1 LVILSLYDPQSA
13 KVLFIPQKPRF
24 GKGQQRDDPLFVICD
39 NMIHGVG
46 CWLCRLEQEMAGRK
60 RLRHASGNR
69 GTLPQ
74 RNYRDPLHNIISL
87 NESRPEDRLLVQL
100 VDSVEFQR
108 LRRIKQLGL
117 AMFTY
122 QGAEHSRFTHSL
134 GVMHLMTRALDQLGI
149 QREISPEERLVGR
162 TAALLHDLGHG
173 PFSHLIEKIF
183 GLKHEEW
190 TRRII
195 LDPSTE
201 VNRILALYDASL
213 PSKVASVYDHDYS
226 PAFVVQLVSSQLD
239 CDRMD
244 YLLRDSM
251 MTGVKYG
258 VYDLEWV
265 LHALKI
271 DDSGGHIYVE
281 SKGLHAI
288 EEYLQARYYM
298 FRQVYFHRT
307 LRSAEALLTSALTR
321 ARELASSGDHQ
332 VSVHGDVFRK
342 MLLGEPAT
350 TAEFLKLDDTDLLF
364 NLKQWCLESDGILS
378 DLAGRFV
385 NRRLLKASDL
395 DMPPDVIP
403 RFVERASDLVSCF
416 GFDPR
421 YYLILDKASDIP
433 YYGYYLP
440 GIPEPDGQIY
450 METAGPQPL
459 IKEISEI
466 SAVVRGMKGY
476 KIERICYPAE
486 LMADIGALLAE
497 FLTE

>member
-1 LVILSLYDPQSA
+1 MICEGCLNA
-13 KVLFIPQKPRF
+13 FALFKFQVANFKNAES
-24 GKGQQRDDPLFVICD
+24 VE
-39 NMIHGVG
+39 
-46 CWLCRLEQEMAGRK
+46 LETE
-60 RLRHASGNR
+60 
-69 GTLPQ
+69 GTLVQ

-134 GVMHLMTRALDQLGI
+134 GVMHLMTRALDQLAV
-149 QREISPEERLVGR
+149 QREISAEERLVGR
-162 TAALLHDLGHG
+162 AAALLHDLGHG

-195 LDPSTE
+195 VDASTE
-201 VNRILALYDASL
+201 VNGILASYDALL
-213 PSKVASVYDHDYS
+213 PSKVASVYTHDYL
-226 PAFVVQLVSSQLD
+226 PTFVVQLVSSQLD

-258 VYDLEWV
+258 IYDLEWV

-271 DDSGGHIYVE
+271 DDSSGHIYVE

-321 ARELASSGDHQ
+321 ARELTVGGEHR
-332 VSVHGDVFRK
+332 VNVHGEVFRK
-342 MLLGEPAT
+342 MLLGERAT
-350 TAEFLKLDDTDLLF
+350 TNEFLQLDDTDLLF
-364 NLKQWCLESDGILS
+364 NLKQWCWEPDGVLS
-378 DLAGRFV
+378 DLARRFV
-385 NRRLLKASDL
+385 NRRLFKASDL
-395 DMPPDVIP
+395 DMAPDRIP
-403 RFVERASDLVSCF
+403 GFVERASRLVS
-416 GFDPR
+416 GLGYDPR

-440 GIPEPDGQIY
+440 GIREPDGQIY
-450 METAGPQPL
+450 IETPGPQSVV
-459 IKEISEI
+459 KEISEI

-486 LMADIGALLAE
+486 LMGDIGRLLAE
-497 FLTE
+497 YSPKDARA

>member
-1 LVILSLYDPQSA
+1 MS
-13 KVLFIPQKPRF
+13 
-24 GKGQQRDDPLFVICD
+24 
-39 NMIHGVG
+39 
-46 CWLCRLEQEMAGRK
+46 
-60 RLRHASGNR
+60 
-69 GTLPQ
+69 Q

-87 NESRPEDRLLVQL
+87 NESAPEDRLLVDL
-100 VDSVEFQR
+100 IDSAEFQR

-134 GVMHLMTRALDQLGI
+134 GVMHLMTRALGQLAL
-149 QREISPEERLVGR
+149 QREISAEEHLVGR
-162 TAALLHDLGHG
+162 TGALLHDLGHG
-173 PFSHLIEKIF
+173 PFSHLIEKVF

-195 LDPSTE
+195 LDTSTE
-201 VNRILALYDASL
+201 VNQILTDYDASL
-213 PSKVASVYDHDYS
+213 PARLASLYNHEYS
-226 PAFVVQLVSSQLD
+226 PPFVVQLVSSQLD

-271 DDSGGHIYVE
+271 DESSGHIYVE

-307 LRSAEALLTSALTR
+307 LRAAEALLTSALTR
-321 ARELASSGDHQ
+321 ARELAGSSGG
-332 VSVHGDVFRK
+332 VFHGGVFRK
-342 MLLGEPAT
+342 MLTGEPADT
-350 TAEFLKLDDTDLLF
+350 SEFLQLDDTDLLF
-364 NLKQWCLESDGILS
+364 NLKQWVHDRDPVLS
-378 DLAGRFV
+378 DLARRFV
-385 NRRLLKASDL
+385 NRRLFKASDI
-395 DMPPDVIP
+395 DM
-403 RFVERASDLVSCF
+403 ASDLVPEFLNRAAEVVSRS
-416 GFDPR
+416 GFDPL
-421 YYLILDKASDIP
+421 YYLIQDKASDIP

-440 GIPEPDGQIY
+440 GIPEPGGQIY
-450 METAGPQPL
+450 VEIAGPQAE
-459 IKEISEI
+459 IKEISEV
-466 SAVVRGMKGY
+466 SAVVRGMKAY

-486 LMADIGALLAE
+486 LSAEIGKVLVEMSKTTDRAAGG
-497 FLTE
+497 